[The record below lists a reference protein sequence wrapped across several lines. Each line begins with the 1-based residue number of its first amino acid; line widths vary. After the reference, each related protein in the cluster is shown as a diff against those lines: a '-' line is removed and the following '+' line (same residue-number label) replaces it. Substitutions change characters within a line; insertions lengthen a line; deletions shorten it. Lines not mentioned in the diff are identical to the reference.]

1 MSKTFLALAVG
12 AAAVAVVALGA
23 TLPAASTRAPAP
35 WTSEYRPVQSITQE
49 FGSKVASGYFLSR
62 DGACAVTLMVGER
75 SDPEAPH
82 TLSAARLRVTLGSRH
97 VDVRVNDRG
106 PYAKHRILDVSGRA
120 ARVLDLQT
128 RGHGVAEVCVTSP
141 QGASS
146 GTP

>member
-49 FGSKVASGYFLSR
+49 FGSKVASGYFLAR

-82 TLSAARLRVTLGSRH
+82 ALSAARLRVTLAPGQAVGLDSDEGRSLSLACGAGGKTLT
-97 VDVRVNDRG
+97 VD
-106 PYAKHRILDVSGRA
+106 SG
-120 ARVLDLQT
+120 
-128 RGHGVAEVCVTSP
+128 
-141 QGASS
+141 
-146 GTP
+146 

>member
-12 AAAVAVVALGA
+12 TAAVAVAGLGA

-75 SDPEAPH
+75 NDPEAPH
-82 TLSAARLRVTLGSRH
+82 ALTAARLRVTLQPGQVVGLDSDEGRSLSLACGAGGKTLT
-97 VDVRVNDRG
+97 VD
-106 PYAKHRILDVSGRA
+106 SGGRETVA
-120 ARVLDLQT
+120 ARRQLALNPVL
-128 RGHGVAEVCVTSP
+128 RPAEVR
-141 QGASS
+141 
-146 GTP
+146 